1 MFNSLF
7 RNGKGALKAN
17 GSGMYIANFKTKGLG
32 LGTYTA
38 MVYNSDALVDQI
50 SFVVLTKGKSQ
61 GIGILKK

>member
-1 MFNSLF
+1 
-7 RNGKGALKAN
+7 
-17 GSGMYIANFKTKGLG
+17 MYIANFKTKGLG